1 MLGRFLEISVR
12 AADVA
17 ESLAFYESL
26 GFVQASVGDTWSHPY
41 GVITDGRLHL
51 GLHAR
56 EFEAPALT
64 WVQPELASH
73 ARRLQALGIELA
85 IERLGEDALHEVGFV
100 DPSGQMITLLEA
112 RTFSPPALPPTH
124 ATQLGYFEEFGVPT
138 GDLERATAFWD
149 ALGFVA
155 FDPVRMPFTKVVAAG
170 RDLNVGL
177 YDVDLR
183 NPVLTFSDPA
193 MPERIAALRDQGH
206 RFVERL
212 PRGMNPR
219 ENALLEAPEGTWL
232 LLTTEKVSGL
242 QDVQDSQD
250 PR

>member
-1 MLGRFLEISVR
+1 MLGRFLEISVHSS
-12 AADVA
+12 DIP

-41 GVITDGRLHL
+41 AVITDGRLHL

-56 EFEAPALT
+56 ESESPSLT
-64 WVQPELASH
+64 WVRPDLASH
-73 ARRLQALGIELA
+73 VGQLQALGIELA
-85 IERLGEDALHEVGFV
+85 VERLGEDAMHEIGFA
-100 DPSGQMITLLEA
+100 DPSGHMITLLEA
-112 RTFSPPALPPTH
+112 RTFSPPALAPTH
-124 ATQLGYFEEFGVPT
+124 ASQLGYFEEFGLPT
-138 GDLERATAFWD
+138 TDLERATAFWD

-155 FDPVRMPFTKVVAAG
+155 FGPVRMPFTKVVAAG

-183 NPVLTFSDPA
+183 NPVLTFSDPT
-193 MPERIAALRDQGH
+193 MPERIAVLRDKGH

-212 PRGMNPR
+212 PRGMDRR

-232 LLTTEKVSGL
+232 LLTTSHE
-242 QDVQDSQD
+242 
-250 PR
+250 

>member
-12 AADVA
+12 SSDIP

-41 GVITDGRLHL
+41 AVITDGRLHL
-51 GLHAR
+51 GLHGR
-56 EFEAPALT
+56 EFESPALT
-64 WVQPELASH
+64 WVRPDLASH
-73 ARRLQALGIELA
+73 VAELRALGVDLTV
-85 IERLGEDALHEVGFV
+85 ERLGEDALHEIGFL

-112 RTFSPPALPPTH
+112 RTFSPPAIAPTH
-124 ATQLGYFEEFGVPT
+124 ASRLGYFEEFGLPT
-138 GDLERATAFWD
+138 AELERTTAFWD

-183 NPVLTFSDPA
+183 NPVLTFSDAA
-193 MPERIAALRDQGH
+193 MPDRITALREQGH

-219 ENALLEAPEGTWL
+219 ESALLEAPEGTWL
-232 LLTTEKVSGL
+232 LLTTARE
-242 QDVQDSQD
+242 
-250 PR
+250 

>member
-12 AADVA
+12 VSDIP

-85 IERLGEDALHEVGFV
+85 IERLGEDSLHEVGFV

-112 RTFSPPALPPTH
+112 RTFSPPTLPPVH
-124 ATQLGYFEEFGVPT
+124 VTQLGYFEEFGIPT
-138 GDLERATAFWD
+138 SDLERATAFWD
-149 ALGFVA
+149 ELGFVA
-155 FDPVRMPFTKVVAAG
+155 IQPVRMPFTKVVATG

-193 MPERIAALRDQGH
+193 MPDRIAALRGQGH
-206 RFVERL
+206 RFIERL

-219 ENALLEAPEGTWL
+219 ENALLEAPEGTLL
-232 LLTTEKVSGL
+232 LLTTNS
-242 QDVQDSQD
+242 D
-250 PR
+250 

>member
-12 AADVA
+12 SADIP

-56 EFEAPALT
+56 EFEGPALT

-85 IERLGEDALHEVGFV
+85 VERLGEDALHEIGFV

-232 LLTTEKVSGL
+232 LLTTG
-242 QDVQDSQD
+242 
-250 PR
+250 